1 MNILILNGSP
11 HTNGTTAVLRKAF
24 EERAVANGHE
34 VTTFHA
40 AKEDLHACLGCDHCR
55 TTDKGC
61 VYKDS
66 MEKLNPLLLEAEC
79 VVFVTPLY
87 YFGMSAQIKMVI
99 DRFYANNST
108 FRELNKK
115 AILIAA
121 CGDADDW
128 TLDALDAHY
137 HVLCNYLHWENIG
150 ELNAIGMYTPADLE
164 KSDYVQ
170 KAKELADSL
179 PA

>member
-11 HTNGTTAVLRKAF
+11 HTEGTTSVLRKAF
-24 EERAVANGHE
+24 EKQVIKNGHQ

-40 AKEDLHACLGCDHCR
+40 AKENLHACLGCDHCR
-55 TTDKGC
+55 TTKDGC

-66 MEKLNPLLLEAEC
+66 MEKLNPLLLKADC

-99 DRFYANNST
+99 DRFYANNSIL
-108 FRELNKK
+108 RESHKK
-115 AILIAA
+115 AMLIAA
-121 CGDADDW
+121 CGDADSW

-137 HVLCNYLHWENIG
+137 HAICNYLHWDNIG
-150 ELNAIGMYTPADLE
+150 ELNAIGMYTPADLAQ
-164 KSDYVQ
+164 SNYVHEAAQ
-170 KAKELADSL
+170 LAQNL
-179 PA
+179 TI

>member
-1 MNILILNGSP
+1 MNILILDGSP
-11 HTNGTTAVLRKAF
+11 HVNGTTSVLRKAF
-24 EERAVANGHE
+24 EECATENGHKIS
-34 VTTFHA
+34 TFHA

-79 VVFVTPLY
+79 VVFSTPLY
-87 YFGMSAQIKMVI
+87 YFGMSTQIKMVI
-99 DRFYANNST
+99 DRFYANNALL
-108 FRELNKK
+108 REQHKK

-121 CGDADDW
+121 CGDSDSW

-137 HVLCNYLHWENIG
+137 HSLCNYLHWENVG
-150 ELNAIGMYTPADLE
+150 ELNAIGMYTPADLT
-164 KSDYVQ
+164 KSDYIQ
-170 KAKELADSL
+170 KAKELARNL
-179 PA
+179 PL